1 MVQANCS
8 SKSDPQ
14 NLSTEGVAVSR
25 TITWLNSWPR
35 EETELESELETVLPS
50 SVLTLRAAFLLFIE
64 IGCSKRYPESLN

>member
-1 MVQANCS
+1 M
-8 SKSDPQ
+8 
-14 NLSTEGVAVSR
+14 SR